1 MTSDSPIF
9 VVIICL
15 IASLTAY
22 IIQRIAKPMP
32 TTASRNVTIDG
43 LRGLLALGV
52 FIHHSNLW
60 NQFLV
65 VGLWEKSRT
74 NIYNQFG
81 NIRVAM
87 FFMITSFLFISKLLN
102 TKEGGF
108 NFHHFLISRI
118 YRLVPMYYFSM
129 ALIVILLLFVTKWQ
143 LNTSIFEQIQSIFY
157 WGSFAAFKHPLINN
171 YPLTN
176 LCTGA
181 LWTMAY
187 EWLFYFSMPLIAL
200 FIFKKTKPQYT
211 LMSVVFIL
219 LFLRFHTFV
228 IYYVYEFIGGGLIAL
243 LINKTKFNTKIKEIV
258 GSILVIGCLVLFFRY
273 DNARNIKC
281 IALLTI
287 IFGLVAT
294 GTSLFGL
301 FNIKQLHF
309 IGKMSYSIYLLH
321 SVMLFTVFYYG
332 VGFEE
337 AKTLSSTSFCLII
350 FCLTPVL
357 MTISYLTYR
366 FIERPFMDKSKAFIQ
381 KKRGKIY

>member
-1 MTSDSPIF
+1 MTSSSPIF

-22 IIQRIAKPMP
+22 IIQKIAKPSP
-32 TTASRNVTIDG
+32 TTTSRNATIDG
-43 LRGLLALGV
+43 MRGLLALGV

-60 NQFLV
+60 NQFLTD
-65 VGLWEKSRT
+65 GLWEKSRS

-87 FFMITSFLFISKLLN
+87 FFMITSFLFISKLLRD
-102 TKEGGF
+102 KEGVF
-108 NFHHFLISRI
+108 NFQYFLISRI
-118 YRLVPMYYFSM
+118 YRLMPMYYFSL
-129 ALIVILLLFVTKWQ
+129 ALIVILILFVTKWQ
-143 LNTSIFEQIQSIFY
+143 LNTSIFEQLQSIAY
-157 WGSFAAFKHPLINN
+157 WGTFAAFKHPLINN

-200 FIFKKTKPQYT
+200 FIFKKTKPVYI
-211 LMSVVFIL
+211 LMAVVFIL

-228 IYYVYEFIGGGLIAL
+228 VYYVYEFIGGGLIAF
-243 LINKTKFNTKIKEIV
+243 LIHKTNLKINLNTKLKEIT
-258 GSILVIGCLVLFFRY
+258 GSILLIGCLLLFLRY

-281 IALLTI
+281 IFLLTVV
-287 IFGLVAT
+287 FGLVAT

-321 SVMLFTVFYYG
+321 SVMLFAIFYYG
-332 VGFEE
+332 VGFEQS
-337 AKTLSSTSFCLII
+337 KTLSSTSFCIII
-350 FCLTPVL
+350 FCLTPIL

-366 FIERPFMDKSKAFIQ
+366 FIEKPFMDKSKARA
-381 KKRGKIY
+381 K